1 MSVKG
6 LTALTLADWG
16 KRVDPNGK
24 VDKIIELLGQT
35 NPILQDMP
43 FVEGNLPTGHRT
55 TIRSGLP
62 SATWRLLNYG
72 VQPSKST
79 TVQVTDS
86 VGMLETYAEVDKS
99 LADLNG
105 NTAEFRLSEDRA
117 FIEAMNQQMAQTLFY
132 GDSSVNPQQFM
143 GLSSRYSSLS
153 AGNAQNIIDAGG
165 TLSKSEMRKMAQV
178 GINEDVLRRIGEQF
192 GKHGED
198 MDGLLTGHSHL
209 WDDRFAREIF
219 QSAVLKD
226 VDSVIVTPG
235 VGDTPLFFSKE
246 GWKMIT
252 QFKTFIFAQHN
263 RVLVSGIQQGDAA
276 FYLGALGTIALGSM
290 VYMMKQ
296 KLSGR
301 DIDYSWN
308 NLVKE
313 GIDRGGM
320 LGWLSEPLNTVENIS
335 GGRFGLG
342 AMFGAP
348 PVSRFQSRNAIGA
361 LLGPT
366 FDLGGDAATVAN
378 GVLNGEFDSQQTHAV
393 RKMLPFQNL
402 WAISPLLNKVEEQMK

>member
-1 MSVKG
+1 M
-6 LTALTLADWG
+6 
-16 KRVDPNGK
+16 
-24 VDKIIELLGQT
+24 
-35 NPILQDMP
+35 
-43 FVEGNLPTGHRT
+43 
-55 TIRSGLP
+55 
-62 SATWRLLNYG
+62 
-72 VQPSKST
+72 
-79 TVQVTDS
+79 
-86 VGMLETYAEVDKS
+86 
-99 LADLNG
+99 
-105 NTAEFRLSEDRA
+105 
-117 FIEAMNQQMAQTLFY
+117 
-132 GDSSVNPQQFM
+132 
-143 GLSSRYSSLS
+143 
-153 AGNAQNIIDAGG
+153 
-165 TLSKSEMRKMAQV
+165 
-178 GINEDVLRRIGEQF
+178 
-192 GKHGED
+192 
-198 MDGLLTGHSHL
+198 
-209 WDDRFAREIF
+209 
-219 QSAVLKD
+219 
-226 VDSVIVTPG
+226 IVTPG

-246 GWKMIT
+246 GWKLIT

-263 RVLVSGIQQGDAA
+263 RVLVSGIQQGDAS
-276 FYLGALGTIALGSM
+276 FYLGALGTVALGSM

-320 LGWLSEPLNTVENIS
+320 LGWLSEPLNTLENVS

-366 FDLGGDAATVAN
+366 FDLGGDAATVAH
-378 GVLNGEFDSQQTHAV
+378 GVLNGEFDSQQTHAA